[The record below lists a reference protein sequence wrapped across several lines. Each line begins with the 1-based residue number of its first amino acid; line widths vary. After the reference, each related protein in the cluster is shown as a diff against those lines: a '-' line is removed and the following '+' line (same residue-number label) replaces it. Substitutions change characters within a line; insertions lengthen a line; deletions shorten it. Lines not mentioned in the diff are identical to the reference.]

1 MVNLMANEKNTKTA
15 GAPASNPGPTS
26 GGPTSKSLLGDYLPE
41 GMNEKDIVVTG
52 QLPPMYLGKDHL
64 ERAKALNL
72 PIEQIPALVGLI
84 NKVEVLPVQERKNSD
99 DFCPF
104 SLSIADMRAPC
115 LGFRGNS
122 EKRVEVQVE
131 KGGTM
136 LFPITGQKTVDR
148 ELHAAIRDV
157 EHVYIFA
164 ARPIGTEK
172 VNDQPSPMVKWHT
185 EVSKVKKPNGEY
197 LKRSELG
204 AQFMLD
210 PQYVLLVANG
220 DMINS
225 IKDKEHV
232 GLLKT
237 HYKDGIDVT
246 PSGHVHNRAT
256 GEVLGKLGPN
266 GQLVA
271 DKQIAPGTAQ
281 QAAQPS

>member
-1 MVNLMANEKNTKTA
+1 MANEKTKTA
-15 GAPASNPGPTS
+15 AAPASSPNTSPTQ
-26 GGPTSKSLLGDYLPE
+26 KSLLGAYLPE
-41 GMNEKDIVVTG
+41 GNTEKDIVVTG
-52 QLPPMYLGKDHL
+52 QLPPMYLGKEHL

-72 PIEQIPALVGLI
+72 TLEQIPLLVGLI
-84 NKVEVLPVQERKNSD
+84 NRVEVLPVQERKNSD

-104 SLSIADMRAPC
+104 SLVIANLKAPC
-115 LGFRGNS
+115 LGFRGNM

-131 KGGTM
+131 EGGTM
-136 LFPITGQKTVDR
+136 LFTITGQKTVDR
-148 ELHAAIRDV
+148 EIHAAIRDV
-157 EHVYIFA
+157 EHVYLFA
-164 ARPIGTEK
+164 GRPIGTEK
-172 VNDQPSPMVKWHT
+172 VNDQPSPMVRWHT
-185 EVSKVKKPNGEY
+185 EVVKVKKSNGEY

-210 PQYVLLVANG
+210 PTYVLLVANG

-246 PSGHVHNRAT
+246 PSGHVHNRTT

-271 DKQIAPGTAQ
+271 DKQLGSAQ
-281 QAAQPS
+281 QVSQPS